1 MNILLRASHELWSRK
16 TVWPTQVCLLAAL
29 AAAPVISPAQSE
41 TGENLGGRLRDS
53 AVIKPENEWNPDFSV
68 PQPRQPDPVIQ
79 APAPVTVFA
88 QALAALEAGRLD
100 DDDSQGAIS
109 LLQGIPQDDPEY
121 ADATG
126 KLAEL
131 ADSLSANVTSA
142 LESRDEQT
150 ASIVLAQLERVSP
163 GDERLSAH
171 AAALEEVQH
180 LNALWVQ
187 ADTLMEA
194 GSFIEPE
201 SANALAVVREIMAL
215 DAEDPKGMEAL
226 ETIETALVDQ
236 AQAAMEANELLEAK
250 DLLGFATEIRGG
262 SDSLVGL
269 TATVDEKINAL
280 HRTEVSA
287 ANAALAAD
295 ELDQAEVHLANLEN
309 WGYEQVSLGSL
320 RLSLER
326 AKVSRKFPAG
336 RVFSDQTA
344 QGEGPVMVVVPQ
356 GQFKMGSPES
366 ETDRSDAEG
375 PQREIAFDMQFA
387 LSRTEVTVGQFAQ
400 FVASTDYVT
409 DAERKKETMYYNVRS
424 GQLQKSSKF
433 NWRHDYAGRKA
444 DPELPVVHV
453 SWNDAKAYARWL
465 SEESGTEYR
474 LPSEAEFEYALRS
487 GSGQRFWW
495 GDSDPTA
502 RVDNLTGALDNYKGK
517 WEWPTSFSE
526 YDDGHWGPA
535 PTGSFDTNAFGL
547 QDMGGNVMEWT
558 EDCWADTL
566 VAQSAQGDPVAANE
580 CDARTVK
587 GGSWA
592 SPPNRAR
599 SAYRVSSDAQRA
611 SCLVGFRVARVLKP
625 RPSPRLAK
633 F

>member
-1 MNILLRASHELWSRK
+1 MNILSRASHDYWSRK
-16 TVWPTQVCLLAAL
+16 SICPTQIFLLAVLVATPG
-29 AAAPVISPAQSE
+29 AGSAQTE
-41 TGENLGGRLRDS
+41 TGENMGGRLRDS

-68 PQPRQPDPVIQ
+68 PQPRQPEVIE
-79 APAPVTVFA
+79 APAPVTAFA
-88 QALAALEAGRLD
+88 QALAALEAGRLED
-100 DDDSQGAIS
+100 NEGPGAIS
-109 LLQGIPQDDPEY
+109 LLQAIPEDDPEH
-121 ADATG
+121 ADAAN

-131 ADSLSANVTSA
+131 ADSLSADIATA
-142 LESRDEQT
+142 LGSRNEQAAAT
-150 ASIVLAQLERVSP
+150 GLAQLERVSP
-163 GDERLSAH
+163 EDQRLAVHSEGLA
-171 AAALEEVQH
+171 EIQH
-180 LNALWVQ
+180 LNALWLQ
-187 ADTLMEA
+187 ADALMEA
-194 GSFIEPE
+194 GSFVEPE
-201 SANALAVVREIMAL
+201 SENALAVVREIMAL
-215 DAEDPKGMEAL
+215 DGEDPKGLVAL
-226 ETIETALVDQ
+226 ETIETALVDR

-250 DLLGFATEIRGG
+250 DLLAFATEIRGG

-269 TATVDEKINAL
+269 TATVDEKINTL

-287 ANAALAAD
+287 ANAALEAD
-295 ELDQAEVHLANLEN
+295 ELDQAELHLANLEN
-309 WGYEQVSLGSL
+309 WGYEQVSLGTL

-336 RVFSDQTA
+336 RIFSDQTT
-344 QGEGPVMVVVPQ
+344 QGDGPVMVVVPQ
-356 GQFKMGSPES
+356 GQFTMGSPDTEP
-366 ETDRSDAEG
+366 DRSDAEG

-387 LSRTEVTVGQFAQ
+387 LSKTEVTVAQFAQ
-400 FVASTDYVT
+400 FVASTEYVT

-433 NWRHDYAGRKA
+433 NWRHDYSGRKA

-487 GSGQRFWW
+487 GSDKRFWW
-495 GDSDPTA
+495 GEDEPNS
-502 RVDNLTGALDNYKGK
+502 RVDNLTGSLDSYKGK
-517 WEWPTSFSE
+517 WEWPTSFTE

-535 PTGSFDTNAFGL
+535 PSGSFDANAFGL

-566 VAQSAQGDPVAANE
+566 VAQSAQGDPVATNE
-580 CDARTVK
+580 CEARTVK

-592 SPPNRAR
+592 SPPTRAR
-599 SAYRVSSDAQRA
+599 SAYRVSSDAQRS
-611 SCLVGFRVARVLKP
+611 SCLVGFRVARVLEP